1 MGRAPE
7 QEHRIAMNNR
17 FSPRALLFDL
27 DGTLVDSAPDLVAAA
42 ASLCAELGAP
52 PPDEAAVRRV
62 VSAGGRAMLRQA
74 LPGADDAMIDQWI
87 ARFLDLYSV
96 VMTVNTRLYDGIADV
111 LAHARAN
118 DIPWGIVTNK
128 PGWLARPMLSQM
140 AFYSDCAVLLT
151 GDCLP
156 VRKPDPAP
164 VRVACER
171 LGIDPATAVMI
182 GDDLRDVQS
191 GRAAGARTVA
201 AAWGYLDGGD
211 PHAWGADLVVDAPSR
226 LVAALGL

>member
-1 MGRAPE
+1 MRNSLP
-7 QEHRIAMNNR
+7 
-17 FSPRALLFDL
+17 PRALLFDL

-62 VSAGGRAMLRQA
+62 VSAGGRAMLREA

-87 ARFLDLYSV
+87 ARFLDIYSV
-96 VMTVNTRLYDGIADV
+96 AMTVHTRLYDGIAEV
-111 LAHARAN
+111 LARARAA

-128 PGWLARPMLSQM
+128 PGWLARPMLAQM
-140 AFYSDCAVLLT
+140 DFYAECAVLVT

-164 VRVACER
+164 VCVACER
-171 LGIDPATAVMI
+171 LGIDPAMAVMI

-211 PHAWGADLVVDAPSR
+211 PHAWGADLVVDAPSG
-226 LVAALGL
+226 LAAALGL